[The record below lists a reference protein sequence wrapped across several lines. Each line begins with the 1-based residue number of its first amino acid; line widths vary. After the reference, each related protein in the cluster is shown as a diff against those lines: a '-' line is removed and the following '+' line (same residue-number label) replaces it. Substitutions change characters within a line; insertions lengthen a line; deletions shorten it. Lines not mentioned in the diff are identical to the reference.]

1 MATNNNS
8 NLEDITFLVLD
19 DNPGEL
25 ILFKEIFSENGIS
38 NFELFEKSAK
48 LEDYLAGEYNP
59 EKKYA
64 LISDTD
70 MPREQGPEI
79 GSYIRDKYPKIKI
92 VAMSGRDTAYK
103 DWSKVNP
110 DVFFR
115 KPCDFAELDRIMKET
130 ISFLEFQ
137 SRYSV
142 KDN

>member
-1 MATNNNS
+1 VHGAKNVKLFGDGRELKNYLNGGE
-8 NLEDITFLVLD
+8 NDLEE
-19 DNPGEL
+19 GE
-25 ILFKEIFSENGIS
+25 K
-38 NFELFEKSAK
+38 
-48 LEDYLAGEYNP
+48 YNP